1 MNVITILRLVL
12 IIWGI
17 IITIMFLAGLR
28 KHPGKLELTSKKG
41 IINALIGFLAN
52 FFDTW
57 GIGSF
62 APSTFCYKTF
72 KTSDDIDIPGNLN
85 LGDVFPV
92 TVEAILF
99 LNFVD
104 IGPLTLI
111 TMLAAAGFGAFFGV
125 HLVTKWDVNK
135 IRIGMGIAL
144 FFCAIVFICK
154 LLNIDP
160 FGTVGADMGLH
171 GIKLIIGIV
180 VNFFLGSFMMIGFGL
195 YQPCMALVMLLGM
208 SVGVAFPIMMG
219 SCAVLMLTAAPTF
232 IKTGRY
238 DKNATVMNAVAG
250 SLGAIAAYLLV
261 AYAFDLTTLSYIVV
275 VVMFYTAFKMF
286 WDAKKTP
293 AKK

>member
-1 MNVITILRLVL
+1 MRLVL
-12 IIWGI
+12 AIWGL
-17 IITIMFLAGLR
+17 IITALFIRGL
-28 KHPGKLELTSKKG
+28 KNHPGKLELGSKKTV
-41 IINALIGFLAN
+41 INALIGFIAN

-92 TVEAILF
+92 TIEAILF

-104 IGPLTLI
+104 IEPLTLV
-111 TMLAAAGFGAFFGV
+111 TMLAAAALGAFFCV

-144 FFCAIVFICK
+144 FCCAIVFICK
-154 LLNIDP
+154 LMNVGP
-160 FGTVGADMGLH
+160 FGAVGTALGLH
-171 GIKLIIGIV
+171 GIKMVIGLI

-195 YQPCMALVMLLGM
+195 YQPCMALVMILGM

-219 SCAVLMLTAAPTF
+219 SCAVLVLTAAPTF

-250 SLGAIAAYLLV
+250 SLGAIAAYLLIS
-261 AYAFDLTTLSYIVV
+261 YAFYLTTLSYIVV

-286 WDAKKTP
+286 LDAKK
-293 AKK
+293 KRL